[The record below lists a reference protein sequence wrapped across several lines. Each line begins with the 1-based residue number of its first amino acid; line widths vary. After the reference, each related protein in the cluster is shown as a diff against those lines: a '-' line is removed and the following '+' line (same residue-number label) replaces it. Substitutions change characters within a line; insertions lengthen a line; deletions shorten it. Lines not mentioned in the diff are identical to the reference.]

1 MTIAAIDRGA
11 ATQAVR
17 DGAGALVVDVL
28 AGRARRQGD
37 RVALTHLAPSPSLAA
52 TTTTYGALDASARAV
67 AVALARAVRP
77 GERVLLLVPPGSEFP
92 RALFGA
98 FYAGM
103 IAVPAAVP
111 DEARLQRTLPRLR
124 AIIGDARPA
133 VVLTIT
139 ALLPL
144 LEEVL
149 GRPAEGSPVSF
160 VTVDGVDPAL
170 ASAWCRPPELGPA
183 IPALLQYTSGS
194 TASPKGVMITHANL
208 VAGAAHLKL
217 AWRYREDSRALLWV
231 PDSHDD
237 GLVHGN
243 ILPIFSGHPCWRMS
257 AAEVVRRPASWL
269 EAISRLGITHSGGPN
284 FVYEL
289 CVRKIEDAVRERL
302 DLSRWQMAYNAA
314 EPIRAATL
322 QRFTAAFAPCG
333 FSAASHFPAY
343 GLAEATLLVT
353 AREPEAPLRVL
364 QVDVGAL
371 EREGRV
377 VPGTG
382 KHGARTLVSC
392 GAPVGLT
399 RVDIVDPETL
409 ERRADCHVG
418 EVLIASPSLAG
429 GYWGQPEATRET
441 FLDGIGDPPARFLR
455 TGDLGFI
462 DGGELFIAGRR
473 KDLLIVR
480 GRNLYPQDIELTVE
494 SSSPFLRP
502 GCGAAFSVERDDE
515 EQLVVVQEVAVAA
528 GGLREI
534 CRQVFQQIV
543 EQHEVRPYAV
553 VLIPA
558 RTIDKTSSGKIQ
570 RGACKA
576 AFLEGRLATLEQYPA
591 GGRAPAAGAAE
602 IVSWLRTWSESRLSS
617 LLMDERRSM
626 PPDLV
631 LDLGNHG
638 VFGMMAG
645 AAHGGLGLGARAL
658 VRVLEQ
664 LGAIDLT
671 VASFVLGQNLLGAY
685 PIEAYA
691 SEKAKRDLLPLLT
704 SGRLLSALA
713 FTEEGAGSNAR
724 AIAAVGRWNEGSQT
738 WTLEGSKI
746 WSGTA
751 GWAGVINVFVRVD
764 GGPDGRQ
771 GITGFVLERHKPGL
785 RVGSEVLT
793 MGLRAMVQSSV
804 HLEGVQ
810 VSVEELLGPPG
821 EGMRIAQETFGMARL
836 GLGAMA
842 VGGMKRCA
850 QLMARY
856 ARRRTVATG
865 RLLDHPV
872 TLVRLSELAAAIT
885 ALECL
890 VESCART
897 VDAAGTLPIDAAITC
912 KIAGAE
918 WLWQAADDLVQTL
931 GGRGYVETNLAP
943 RMLRDARLLRIFE
956 GPTEVL
962 LAHLGSR
969 AAQGEADL
977 FAWLDAR
984 DPEGAADLRRALVG
998 LEARSTPGWKSLQA
1012 LPGRLWLRQRV
1023 GELAHWEILRAAVRE
1038 ARADRGAGQR
1048 LQALQ
1053 EASAWLDARFQRL
1066 ERALEEGEL
1075 AEGIVLHAER
1085 LDALIDSYGEAI
1097 GDLQQAA
1104 GDEDRA
1110 LDPLL
1115 RREEMSA
1122 RPEPAEPPAPRQTG
1136 AATGARPA
1144 EAQAL
1149 PGTAVTIEAWL
1160 IAWIARHLEVER
1172 EAVEVDSPLSL
1183 YLDSVIAVLM
1193 VDDLAGWL
1201 GRPLDPALPWSYPS
1215 IRAMSRELAVVT
1227 PAAVGSAT

>member
-1 MTIAAIDRGA
+1 MTIAAMGGRA
-11 ATQAVR
+11 ATRDVR
-17 DGAGALVVDVL
+17 HVAGDLIVDVL
-28 AGRARRQGD
+28 ADRARRQGD

-52 TTTTYGALDASARAV
+52 TATTYGALDGAARAV
-67 AVALARAVRP
+67 AAALARAARP

-124 AIIGDARPA
+124 AIVADARPA
-133 VVLTIT
+133 VVLTT
-139 ALLPL
+139 AVLLPR

-149 GRPAEGSPVSF
+149 AGGAPEGGSVSF

-170 ASAWCRPPELGPA
+170 ASTWRRPPELGPEA
-183 IPALLQYTSGS
+183 LALLQYTSGS

-208 VAGAAHLKL
+208 MAAAAHLKL

-243 ILPIFSGHPCWRMS
+243 VLPIFAGHPCWRMS

-289 CVRKIEDAVRERL
+289 CVRKIEGAVRERL

-322 QRFTAAFAPCG
+322 DRFTAAFAPCG

-353 AREPEAPLRVL
+353 TRQQGAALRVL
-364 QVDVGAL
+364 KVDVGAL

-382 KHGARTLVSC
+382 ERGARTLVSC
-392 GAPVGLT
+392 GAPVGGT
-399 RVDIVDPETL
+399 RVEIVDPKTL

-441 FLDGIGDPPARFLR
+441 FLDGFGDPPARFLR
-455 TGDLGFI
+455 TGDLGFV

-480 GRNLYPQDIELTVE
+480 GRNLYPHDIELTAE
-494 SSSPFLRP
+494 SSSPSLRP

-515 EQLVVVQEVAVAA
+515 EQLVVVQEVEAAA

-534 CRQVFQQIV
+534 CRRIFQQIV
-543 EQHEVRPYAV
+543 EQHEVRPHAV
-553 VLIPA
+553 VLISP

-591 GGRAPAAGAAE
+591 GGRAPAAGAAG

-631 LDLGNHG
+631 LELGNHG

-658 VRVLEQ
+658 AAVLEQ

-671 VASFVLGQNLLGAY
+671 VASFVLGQNLLGVH
-685 PIEAYA
+685 PIAAYA
-691 SEKAKRDLLPLLT
+691 SEKVKRDLLPLLT

-713 FTEEGAGSNAR
+713 FTEEGAGSNPL
-724 AIAAVGRWNEGSQT
+724 AIAAVGRWDEGSQT

-785 RVGSEVLT
+785 RVGSESLT
-793 MGLRAMVQSSV
+793 MGLRGMVQSAV
-804 HLEGVQ
+804 HLEGAQ

-821 EGMRIAQETFGMARL
+821 EGMRVAQETFGMARL

-872 TLVRLSELAAAIT
+872 ILVRLSELAAAIT

-890 VESCART
+890 VESCARRF
-897 VDAAGTLPIDAAITC
+897 DAAGTLPVDAATTC

-977 FAWLDAR
+977 FAWLEAR
-984 DPEGAADLRRALVG
+984 DPEGAADLRRALAG
-998 LEARSTPGWKSLQA
+998 LKARSTPGWNSLQA

-1023 GELAHWEILRAAVRE
+1023 GELTHWEILRAAVRE
-1038 ARADRGAGQR
+1038 ARADRGAAQR
-1048 LQALQ
+1048 LQALE
-1053 EASAWLDARFQRL
+1053 EASAWLGARFQRL
-1066 ERALEEGEL
+1066 ERDLEEGEL
-1075 AEGIVLHAER
+1075 AERVVLHAER
-1085 LDALIDSYGEAI
+1085 IDTVIDSYGEAI

-1104 GDEDRA
+1104 GDEDRV

-1115 RREEMSA
+1115 RREERSA
-1122 RPEPAEPPAPRQTG
+1122 RPAPAEPPAPRQAG
-1136 AATGARPA
+1136 AATVARPA
-1144 EAQAL
+1144 ETQL
-1149 PGTAVTIEAWL
+1149 SPGTAVTIEAWL
-1160 IAWIARHLEVER
+1160 IAWIARHLDVER
-1172 EAVEVDSPLSL
+1172 EAVEADSQLSL
-1183 YLDSVIAVLM
+1183 YLDSVVAVML

-1215 IRAMSRELAVVT
+1215 IRAMSHALAV
-1227 PAAVGSAT
+1227 AK

>member
-1 MTIAAIDRGA
+1 
-11 ATQAVR
+11 
-17 DGAGALVVDVL
+17 
-28 AGRARRQGD
+28 
-37 RVALTHLAPSPSLAA
+37 
-52 TTTTYGALDASARAV
+52 
-67 AVALARAVRP
+67 
-77 GERVLLLVPPGSEFP
+77 VPPGSEFP

-111 DEARLQRTLPRLR
+111 DQARLQRTLPRLR
-124 AIIGDARPA
+124 AIVADARPA
-133 VVLTIT
+133 VVLTT
-139 ALLPL
+139 SALLPL
-144 LEEVL
+144 LEEVFA
-149 GRPAEGSPVSF
+149 GGPPEHGPVSF
-160 VTVDGVDPAL
+160 VAVDGVDPAL
-170 ASAWCRPPELGPA
+170 AAAWRRPPELGPEA
-183 IPALLQYTSGS
+183 LALLQYTSGS

-208 VAGAAHLKL
+208 MAGAAHLKL
-217 AWRYREDSRALLWV
+217 AWRYGEDSRALMWV

-243 ILPIFSGHPCWRMS
+243 VLPIYSGHPCWRMS

-284 FVYEL
+284 FLYEL
-289 CVRKIEDAVRERL
+289 CVRKAAGAAGERL
-302 DLSRWQMAYNAA
+302 DLSRWRMAYNAA

-322 QRFTAAFAPCG
+322 QRFTATFAPCG
-333 FSAASHFPAY
+333 FSASSYFPAY
-343 GLAEATLLVT
+343 GLAEATLLVAT
-353 AREPEAPLRVL
+353 RGQEAPLRVL
-364 QVDVGAL
+364 EVDVGSL
-371 EREGRV
+371 EREGRA
-377 VPGTG
+377 VPGAG
-382 KHGARTLVSC
+382 DRGARTLVSC
-392 GAPVGLT
+392 GAPVGGT
-399 RVDIVDPETL
+399 RVEIVDPGTL
-409 ERRADCHVG
+409 ERRAERRVG
-418 EVLIASPSLAG
+418 EVLVASPSLAG
-429 GYWGQPEATRET
+429 GYWGQPEATRAT
-441 FLDGIGDPPARFLR
+441 FLDGFGDPPARFLR
-455 TGDLGFI
+455 TGDLGFV
-462 DGGELFIAGRR
+462 DGGELFITGRR
-473 KDLLIVR
+473 KDLIIVR

-494 SSSPFLRP
+494 SSSPSLRP

-515 EQLVVVQEVAVAA
+515 EQLVVIQEVEA
-528 GGLREI
+528 GAGELREI
-534 CRQVFQQIV
+534 CRRIFQQVV
-543 EQHEVRPYAV
+543 EQHEVRPHAV
-553 VLIPA
+553 VLIPP

-570 RGACKA
+570 RRACRA
-576 AFLEGRLATLEQYPA
+576 AFLEDRLATMERYPVSGQA
-591 GGRAPAAGAAE
+591 ARQADAAFAARAKAARAAE
-602 IVSWLRTWSESRLSS
+602 IVSWLRSWSESRLSS

-631 LDLGNHG
+631 LELGNHG
-638 VFGMMAG
+638 VFGMVAG
-645 AAHGGLGLGARAL
+645 VAHGGLGLGARAM
-658 VRVLEQ
+658 VQVLEQ

-671 VASFVLGQNLLGAY
+671 VAAFVLGQNLLGAY

-691 SEKAKRDLLPLLT
+691 SEKVKRELLPLLT

-713 FTEEGAGSNAR
+713 YSEEGAGSNPH
-724 AIAAVGRWNEGSQT
+724 AITSVGRWNEASQT

-785 RVGSEVLT
+785 RVGSESLT
-793 MGLRAMVQSSV
+793 MGLRGMVQSAV
-804 HLEGVQ
+804 HLEGVE

-821 EGMRIAQETFGMARL
+821 EGMRVAQETFGMARL

-842 VGGMKRCA
+842 IGGMKRCA

-872 TLVRLSELAAAIT
+872 TLVRLSELAAAVT
-885 ALECL
+885 ALGCL
-890 VESCART
+890 VESCARRF
-897 VDAAGTLPIDAAITC
+897 DAAGTLPIDAAMTC

-931 GGRGYVETNLAP
+931 GGRGYIETNLAP

-969 AAQGEADL
+969 AVQGEADL
-977 FAWLDAR
+977 FAWLEAR
-984 DPEGAADLRRALVG
+984 DPGGAADLRRTLAR

-1012 LPGRLWLRQRV
+1012 LPGRLWLLQRV
-1023 GELAHWEILRAAVRE
+1023 GELTHWEILRAAVRE
-1038 ARADRGAGQR
+1038 ARAGAGSQA

-1066 ERALEEGEL
+1066 ERALEEGEH
-1075 AEGIVLHAER
+1075 AERIVLHVER
-1085 LDALIDSYGEAI
+1085 IDALIDSYGEAI

-1115 RREEMSA
+1115 RREERSA
-1122 RPEPAEPPAPRQTG
+1122 PPAPAEPPAPWQAGT
-1136 AATGARPA
+1136 AAQNQPA
-1144 EAQAL
+1144 KPQAAA
-1149 PGTAVTIEAWL
+1149 GTAVTIEAWL
-1160 IAWIARHLEVER
+1160 IDWIARHLEVER
-1172 EAVEVDSPLSL
+1172 EAVEADSPLSL
-1183 YLDSVIAVLM
+1183 YLDSVIAVMM

-1215 IRAMSRELAVVT
+1215 IRAMSHELAVAT